1 MNVSYNWL
9 KRYLDTDLS
18 AERMAEILTEL
29 GLEVEEFEK
38 DNGTIKA
45 GVNGKKTLIYPPSVD
60 VDILEITDEEYK
72 ACTPLEN
79 YIVQDGKLVLRPEI
93 LEEGES

>member
-38 DNGTIKA
+38 IETIKGGLK
-45 GVNGKKTLIYPPSVD
+45 GVVRRG
-60 VDILEITDEEYK
+60 
-72 ACTPLEN
+72 AH
-79 YIVQDGKLVLRPEI
+79 LR
-93 LEEGES
+93 GSSRF

>member
-9 KRYLDTDLS
+9 KRYIDTDLT

-38 DNGTIKA
+38 IETIR
-45 GVNGKKTLIYPPSVD
+45 S
-60 VDILEITDEEYK
+60 EEH
-72 ACTPLEN
+72 TSEL
-79 YIVQDGKLVLRPEI
+79 QSL
-93 LEEGES
+93 

>member
-38 DNGTIKA
+38 IETIKGGLK
-45 GVNGKKTLIYPPSVD
+45 GVVVG
-60 VDILEITDEEYK
+60 
-72 ACTPLEN
+72 
-79 YIVQDGKLVLRPEI
+79 
-93 LEEGES
+93 

>member
-1 MNVSYNWL
+1 MFIIYSKIDGHIW
-9 KRYLDTDLS
+9 R
-18 AERMAEILTEL
+18 
-29 GLEVEEFEK
+29 EVEEFEK

-93 LEEGES
+93 LEEEVEP